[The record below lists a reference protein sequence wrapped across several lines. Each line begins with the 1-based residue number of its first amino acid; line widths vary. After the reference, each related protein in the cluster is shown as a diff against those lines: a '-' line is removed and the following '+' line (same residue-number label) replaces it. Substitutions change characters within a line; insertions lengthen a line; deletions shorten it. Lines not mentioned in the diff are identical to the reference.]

1 MKIQVVVHPNTKSR
15 RVEKDLLGNLHV
27 YVNQPPIE
35 GRANKVVVEMLAE
48 YFGKRKSSV
57 RIVGGERA
65 KVKLIEIG

>member
-1 MKIQVVVHPNTKSR
+1 LKIQVVVHPNTKSR

>member
-1 MKIQVVVHPNTKSR
+1 VHPNTKSR